1 MHARLAL
8 LALASLGL
16 GACVALDMP
25 GRSARGPL
33 PAPSPE
39 LVALEARLRAHVG
52 ELAGRIGPRHRSRPG
67 SLDEARDY
75 IEWAW
80 HRSGLAVHRDAYAS
94 EHGGGVN
101 LWTELGPSNGPSN
114 GPSAGPLWVVSAHYD
129 TVAASPGA
137 DDDASGVAALLELGA
152 MLAPEFTAAPA
163 RYERL
168 RLVAFDDEETPAPA
182 MGSTFHAR
190 ALAAQ
195 GAHVRG
201 MLSLEMLGAYDTA
214 PGSQRFPIG
223 LLALWYPR
231 RADYLAFVGDWE
243 SRELV
248 RRCVGAFRAC
258 SPLPSEGMAA
268 PRALR
273 DIARSDHS
281 QFWAIGVPALMVT
294 DTSEFRYPH
303 YHKVADTPEKLDYR
317 RLALATD
324 GVAGVVRVLC
334 SRDSTR

>member
-1 MHARLAL
+1 MHGDAMRAVASLAIAS
-8 LALASLGL
+8 LALAS
-16 GACVALDMP
+16 CVALQMP
-25 GRSARGPL
+25 GKRARGPL
-33 PAPSPE
+33 PAPSGE
-39 LVALEARLRAHVG
+39 LVALESRLRTHVE

-67 SLDEARDY
+67 SLGEARDY

-80 HRSGLAVHRDAYAS
+80 RRSGLTVHREPYAS
-94 EHGGGVN
+94 AHGGGVN
-101 LWTELGPSNGPSN
+101 LWTEL

-129 TVAASPGA
+129 TVANSPGA

-152 MLAPEFTAAPA
+152 RLAPEFAAHPE
-163 RYERL
+163 RHERL

-195 GAHVRG
+195 GAEVRG

-214 PGSQRFPIG
+214 PDTQRFPVA
-223 LLALWYPR
+223 LLGLWYST
-231 RADYLAFVGDWE
+231 RADYLAFVGDWD

-258 SPLPSEGMAA
+258 SPLPCEGMAA

-281 QFWAIGVPALMVT
+281 QFWKIGVPALMVT
-294 DTSEFRYPH
+294 DTSEFRYAH
-303 YHKVADTPEKLDYR
+303 YHKRSDTPEKLDYR

-334 SRDSTR
+334 SRAPNR